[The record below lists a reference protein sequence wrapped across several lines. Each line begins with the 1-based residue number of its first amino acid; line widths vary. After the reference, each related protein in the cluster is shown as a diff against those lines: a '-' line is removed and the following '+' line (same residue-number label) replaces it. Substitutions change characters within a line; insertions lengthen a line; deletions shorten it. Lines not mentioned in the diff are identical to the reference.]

1 MQRRITWK
9 LKEMLRLIIMPHRQ
23 PLLIS
28 QPLWN
33 PETKFLQSFKKSI
46 LEWHWLASESEED
59 TRRNL
64 DVNHMRIV
72 PGTLASCKQQRCS
85 NGTLQN
91 FFMKLSTRG
100 RINWVLYLIY
110 IGVKLLRVFL
120 VHVSFVTSIILVK
133 L

>member
-1 MQRRITWK
+1 
-9 LKEMLRLIIMPHRQ
+9 MPHRQ

-64 DVNHMRIV
+64 DVNHTRIV
-72 PGTLASCKQQRCS
+72 PGFLLATEVLKWDLAKNFHEIIHQSKDKLGTILNLYRCQTTEGVSGSCLICNQHNLGKIVKVVYRH
-85 NGTLQN
+85 LQTD
-91 FFMKLSTRG
+91 FS
-100 RINWVLYLIY
+100 
-110 IGVKLLRVFL
+110 
-120 VHVSFVTSIILVK
+120 
-133 L
+133 